1 MHSRSSKGLAE
12 VQNQR
17 LIECIISGRMY
28 KLRAILEDS
37 ESDMNFNYVDENQM
51 TPLMVACS
59 LDNERTKTRE
69 YTIRMLLKR
78 GANPN
83 IVDACGTTVLAN
95 ACKQNNIEVV
105 KILLKR
111 AFLDIDFNVKDR
123 FGDTCLMH
131 AVRTNSTELV
141 QLVVNIMRRLSVD
154 IDVKNNSD
162 ITPYLEAKRLGFNDV
177 ANILTKDG
185 KASQTIM
192 ICPLIFDE
200 HAEDAYNKA
209 NTVQAFNSNSRKSF
223 GSKSSHQ
230 NLATS
235 RVRNRNRQVK
245 SAQEKRRNFDGT
257 RKRVDEV
264 KDLDTRLQRRKS
276 DSELSTPDSFASIHD
291 REEKPKNNKS
301 KKEKE
306 KATQVPSLLPMK
318 RSDSKLRSTRS
329 KDIEAKEGSN
339 SNQKEA
345 ALSAPNSPVPKIC
358 MENSSVGVNLSTES
372 VRSQNEASVTSTE
385 NHENSKPANGKLGTP
400 EQIGQVVQTGK
411 VIQTEQPPEADKNT
425 NKSKNAWLRCL
436 QKRAPMWR
444 RRIHSHENKAVVESE
459 NGIENYQNDKIANIH
474 KTLMSQ
480 NGTLQMIH
488 MDKPSPPL
496 APRRCSSTLS
506 VYFNG
511 HQNLQKSRPGSAV
524 TIDENPAIFTESSQ
538 GNPIAQDAVGPSITY
553 EEVFELCPEM
563 KDDSKRKWYSDIR
576 WMLALKAHQ
585 NSQTFLPAQP
595 HRFHHDISESEFRNE
610 SEGSRTSQRASVYD
624 LKRPM
629 IKKRH
634 TTISPTSFKV
644 YDVT

>member
-1 MHSRSSKGLAE
+1 MNVDLNGQCKSLRVQCIRAYRLSKVSR
-12 VQNQR
+12 
-17 LIECIISGRMY
+17 
-28 KLRAILEDS
+28 
-37 ESDMNFNYVDENQM
+37 MNFKD
-51 TPLMVACS
+51 
-59 LDNERTKTRE
+59 
-69 YTIRMLLKR
+69 TIQSNKFILFFSV

-83 IVDACGTTVLAN
+83 IVDVSGTTVLAN
-95 ACKQNNIEVV
+95 ACKQNKIEVV

-185 KASQTIM
+185 KASQSIM

-200 HAEDAYNKA
+200 QLEDVYNKA
-209 NTVQAFNSNSRKSF
+209 NAVQTFNSRSRKSF
-223 GSKSSHQ
+223 NSKSPHQ
-230 NLATS
+230 NWATS
-235 RVRNRNRQVK
+235 RVRSGSRQAK

-257 RKRVDEV
+257 RKKRVDEV
-264 KDLDTRLQRRKS
+264 KDLDSRADRRKS
-276 DSELSTPDSFASIHD
+276 DPELSTPDTFVSIHD
-291 REEKPKNNKS
+291 TEEEPTNNKS
-301 KKEKE
+301 KREKG
-306 KATQVPSLLPMK
+306 KATRVDSVLPMK
-318 RSDSKLRSTRS
+318 RSDCKLQRARN
-329 KDIEAKEGSN
+329 KGIEAKFEGSS
-339 SNQKEA
+339 SNHKEA
-345 ALSAPNSPVPKIC
+345 TLSAPSSPVPTIF
-358 MENSSVGVNLSTES
+358 MENSIDGAELSTGS
-372 VRSQNEASVTSTE
+372 VRSQNEASITLTG
-385 NHENSKPANGKLGTP
+385 NHENSQSTNEKIEKA
-400 EQIGQVVQTGK
+400 EQAVQVVETGK
-411 VIQTEQPPEADKNT
+411 GMQAEPLADANKNMS
-425 NKSKNAWLRCL
+425 KSKNAWLRCL

-444 RRIHSHENKAVVESE
+444 RRIHSYDNKAVVESE
-459 NGIENYQNDKIANIH
+459 NGVENSQADKIANIH

-480 NGTLQMIH
+480 NDTLQMLH
-488 MDKPSPPL
+488 LNKPSPPL

-506 VYFNG
+506 VFFNG
-511 HQNLQKSRPGSAV
+511 HQNMQKSRPGSAV
-524 TIDENPAIFTESSQ
+524 IIDENPAIFTENSQ
-538 GNPIAQDAVGPSITY
+538 GHLIAQDAVGPAITY

-595 HRFHHDISESEFRNE
+595 HRHHYDISDSEYRNE

-634 TTISPTSFKV
+634 TTISPTSLKIF
-644 YDVT
+644 DAT